1 MKVVEIDLVKD
12 LNFHV
17 NDIFLRQSSIKLAFF
32 WLASVRLPVNAAEL
46 LAATRQQCENMPT
59 FCHRYHLE
67 KLYLIQCWHSLCLS
81 IVLKLLKIAGP
92 FTSIMLGVNQKKY
105 TLFFLMHN

>member
-32 WLASVRLPVNAAEL
+32 WVASVRLPVNATEL
-46 LAATRQQCENMPT
+46 LAATR
-59 FCHRYHLE
+59 
-67 KLYLIQCWHSLCLS
+67 HSVKICLRS
-81 IVLKLLKIAGP
+81 ATAI
-92 FTSIMLGVNQKKY
+92 T
-105 TLFFLMHN
+105 